1 MHRTSNLAPWGS
13 GVSSS
18 PLHARELTKGK
29 LDGRRCRNRIKAG
42 AQLWHFGDLQHPNS
56 LYLELPST
64 RHGSGSVSSSQTV
77 HKGTLSPKDERRHW
91 VQRDQVTGLGRG
103 PWVGGGLG
111 TGTQPVVEGTGV
123 QHHIRSSHK
132 HLPHLS
138 SYLQDGNEEVRRV
151 TQKCLKG
158 ENCPTQTQCITTT
171 AQVCAYSLVNNT
183 WHKNLPSHS
192 LCLPGFLCSQ

>member
-1 MHRTSNLAPWGS
+1 MGEAAGTGSKPEPSSGILGIYNTRTLSTWSCQAHATGQAPCLPLRRS
-13 GVSSS
+13 TRAPS
-18 PLHARELTKGK
+18 PLKMKEDTGSRDTK
-29 LDGRRCRNRIKAG
+29 
-42 AQLWHFGDLQHPNS
+42 S
-56 LYLELPST
+56 LGWAE
-64 RHGSGSVSSSQTV
+64 GWEVG
-77 HKGTLSPKDERRHW
+77 
-91 VQRDQVTGLGRG
+91 
-103 PWVGGGLG
+103 WVGGGLG

-158 ENCPTQTQCITTT
+158 ENCPTQTQCITTM
-171 AQVCAYSLVNNT
+171 AQVCASSLVNNT
-183 WHKNLPSHS
+183 WHKKLPSHS